1 MTENPS
7 LIPPLPSP
15 TSRVAGWLT
24 WPAAIFIAYVFL
36 SNEQYKILANPQ
48 AVWLFTLL
56 TDWMH
61 LHGHE
66 QAFRLFTAA
75 CEVTAAILVLIPR
88 TRLYGAVLTLCV
100 ISGAIFFHLFS
111 PLGTDPAHDGGKLF
125 HTACATWLAA
135 GFIIAAR
142 QQELFKLLKR
152 LRGL

>member
-1 MTENPS
+1 M
-7 LIPPLPSP
+7 
-15 TSRVAGWLT
+15 
-24 WPAAIFIAYVFL
+24 FIAYVFL

-66 QAFRLFTAA
+66 KAFRLFTAT
-75 CEVTAAILVLIPR
+75 CEVLAAILVLIPR
-88 TRLYGAVLTLCV
+88 TRLYGAVLTLGV

-111 PLGTDPAHDGGKLF
+111 PLGTDPGHDGGKLF

-135 GFIIAAR
+135 GLILGVR
-142 QQELFKLLKR
+142 RRELFRLVER
-152 LRGL
+152 LRRR